1 MLTVLLISYRNYNKE
16 KEVRMKKETLEFLKA
31 HQSETPSKWRE
42 EAEWRRDNWSWLRHS
57 QKIAVKVLLQMKQ
70 EGLTQK
76 ALAERMGCSQQYVSK
91 ILKGKENMSLD
102 TQSKLEDAL
111 GISLIYDEPVASPS
125 MVAEGVFA

>member
-1 MLTVLLISYRNYNKE
+1 
-16 KEVRMKKETLEFLKA
+16 MKKETLEFLKA

-76 ALAERMGCSQQYVSK
+76 ALAERMDCTQQYVSK
-91 ILKGKENMSLD
+91 ILKGTENLSLE
-102 TQSKLEDAL
+102 TLTKLEQVM
-111 GISLIYDEPVASPS
+111 GERLIAC
-125 MVAEGVFA
+125 